1 MLSLGRS
8 NPVPSRSARLQS
20 ELFFEKGGA
29 AHIAKER
36 DGLLTDWVALNS
48 LQDEKASVL
57 HSRVAFVPTSRL
69 RRGLPSSAS
78 ATPATAVD
86 IVALDCELV
95 YTTAG
100 MSLARVTVLSGSGS
114 VLLDEHVRPPTG
126 VAIVDLNTRFSGV
139 QERDLDKAVLDV
151 GGVQRALA
159 QFVDAETIFV
169 GHGLEND
176 LKALRL
182 VHTRVID
189 TAIVSRSLL
198 PFPKHLRWRGCG
210 GLILLSPRLASF
222 SHTRTAARGDT
233 RSGTSPKTSSAR

>member
-1 MLSLGRS
+1 MT
-8 NPVPSRSARLQS
+8 
-20 ELFFEKGGA
+20 
-29 AHIAKER
+29 
-36 DGLLTDWVALNS
+36 LLTEWVALSLS
-48 LQDEKASVL
+48 LQDEEASVL
-57 HSRVAFVPTSRL
+57 HSRVAFVPTRSL

-78 ATPATAVD
+78 ATPAAAVD
-86 IVALDCELV
+86 MVALDCELV

-114 VLLDEHVRPPTG
+114 VLLDEHVRPPAG

-139 QERDLDKAVLDV
+139 QDADLDKAVLDV

-159 QFVDAETIFV
+159 QFVDAETILV

-189 TAIVSRSLL
+189 TAIVSSNDRRPCRFIQLVVETD
-198 PFPKHLRWRGCG
+198 R
-210 GLILLSPRLASF
+210 ILLSFLASF

-233 RSGTSPKTSSAR
+233 RSGT

>member
-1 MLSLGRS
+1 M
-8 NPVPSRSARLQS
+8 
-20 ELFFEKGGA
+20 
-29 AHIAKER
+29 
-36 DGLLTDWVALNS
+36 
-48 LQDEKASVL
+48 
-57 HSRVAFVPTSRL
+57 HSRVAFVPTSSL
-69 RRGLPSSAS
+69 RRGFPSSAS

-114 VLLDEHVRPPTG
+114 VLLDEHVRSPTG
-126 VAIVDLNTRFSGV
+126 VTIIDLNTRFSGV

-189 TAIVSRSLL
+189 TAIVSS
-198 PFPKHLRWRGCG
+198 FFFASSTVGCG
-210 GLILLSPRLASF
+210 GLIDPSFRFFLAASF
-222 SHTRTAARGDT
+222 SHTRTAARGGT
-233 RSGTSPKTSSAR
+233 RSGT